1 VCLIIHHDGFE
12 VSDTGIG
19 MDKCILESLF
29 TPFFS
34 TKAKGTGLGLSNC
47 RKLIEAHGGSIEVT
61 SEVGKGS
68 SFRVRLA
75 EDLLRVA

>member
-1 VCLIIHHDGFE
+1 
-12 VSDTGIG
+12 
-19 MDKCILESLF
+19 MDNSILESLF